1 MQFSPSIRTVA
12 LKECRYSTVSTLL
25 QYYLF
30 MPLPQKDVHLIYL
43 ANSLAQ
49 NSIII
54 FTRTV
59 HDAQRYMHLGLLCGH
74 CSP

>member
-1 MQFSPSIRTVA
+1 
-12 LKECRYSTVSTLL
+12 
-25 QYYLF
+25 

-43 ANSLAQ
+43 ANALAQ

-59 HDAQRYMHLGLLCGH
+59 HDAQRYVY
-74 CSP
+74 